1 MSAAPGQSP
10 TASKMSHLVRSE
22 LGGSAPTGK
31 GECVLSLLLM
41 SDVQVMDSISPA
53 RCEWVELLADQ
64 SKWQPLLHMHR
75 PYEALTHWALA
86 AQVERARRAP
96 VGPVS
101 GRPHD
106 LALFLGD
113 NVDNAQHNEMR
124 AFLDIVAGGTAQL
137 SAFGGVQDVPP
148 DWGAR
153 PWPYWSPRADV
164 ADLWKPRGYP
174 AVADFLA
181 RASAPVLSQGL
192 GFAWT
197 ALPGNH
203 DLMRQGTAL
212 PEPGIEAIATGGDK
226 LLLRPQGFDPADP
239 LAYFLENVAAFSRGG
254 ARRIAATDTRRALDK
269 RAWLAAVVERG
280 AAGFDASHVR
290 SGRTDAAVDI
300 GDAYILMLDTNH
312 PGGDYQ
318 GSIGKAQLEWL
329 DAQLA
334 EVGRQRGRFAVL
346 ASHHGSV
353 SLTNSRGNDP
363 ERQHA
368 DALLAVAHRHPCVVA
383 WLVGH
388 RHLHQ
393 IAPRPGPNGGFWEI
407 STGSLIDWPVQ
418 TRAVEFVRNANGAME
433 IVCTLQDHGAPQGSL
448 AYLHKTLTR
457 RFADPIAGRLEGL
470 PGDRDVRLLRP

>member
-1 MSAAPGQSP
+1 MTQPLRAEPGAVEP
-10 TASKMSHLVRSE
+10 PG
-22 LGGSAPTGK
+22 LGES
-31 GECVLSLLLM
+31 VLSLLLM

-64 SKWQPLLHMHR
+64 PKWQALLHMHR

-86 AQVERARRAP
+86 AHVERARRDP

-113 NVDNAQHNEMR
+113 NIDNAQHNEMQ
-124 AFLDIVAGGTAQL
+124 AFVDIVAGGTAQL
-137 SAFGGVQDVPP
+137 SAFGGVHDVPS
-148 DWGAR
+148 DWGNR
-153 PWPYWSPRADV
+153 PWPFWSPRADV
-164 ADLWKPRGYP
+164 ADRWKPQGYP
-174 AVADFLA
+174 AVADFLE

-192 GFAWT
+192 GFPWT

-212 PEPGIEAIATGGDK
+212 PEPAIEAIATGGDK
-226 LLLRPQGFDPADP
+226 LLLRPDGFDPVDP
-239 LAYFLENVAAFSRGG
+239 LALFVDTPAAFSRGG
-254 ARRIAATDTRRALDK
+254 QRRIAASGTRRALDK
-269 RAWLAAVVERG
+269 RAWLAAVVQRG

-290 SGRTDAAVDI
+290 SGQTDAAIDI
-300 GDAYILMLDTNH
+300 GDARILMLDTNH
-312 PGGDYQ
+312 PLGDYQ

-334 EVGRQRGRFAVL
+334 EVGRERGRFAVL

-353 SLTNSRGNDP
+353 SLTNTRGDDP
-363 ERQHA
+363 QREHA
-368 DALLAVAHRHPCVVA
+368 DALFAVAHRHPCVVA

-418 TRAVEFVRNANGAME
+418 ARTLEFLRHPNGQFELA
-433 IVCTLQDHGAPQGSL
+433 CTLQDHGASAGSL
-448 AYLHKTLTR
+448 AHLHHALAR
-457 RFADPIAGRLEGL
+457 RFAGVHGTTMQGRPQDGT
-470 PGDRDVRLLRP
+470 VRLLRPNMHLPY